1 VLALVAQYVTFVGT
15 ALQTPFALAVLL
27 AVLVFKPNG
36 LFGKPEVTR
45 V

>member
-1 VLALVAQYVTFVGT
+1 
-15 ALQTPFALAVLL
+15 LQTPFALAVLL